1 MAYFGYGISTS
12 YNNVRTED
20 VINNSVNIN
29 SNLDVLG
36 ASYSLAQ
43 MDLIRSDLGAEI
55 TAQAA
60 LIQDLTAFVDEQSVL
75 IDELRQF
82 VIALQTQP

>member
-43 MDLIRSDLGAEI
+43 MDLIRTDLGGDI
-55 TAQAA
+55 TALQAQIDEQAA
-60 LIQDLTAFVDEQSVL
+60 LIQ
-75 IDELRQF
+75 ELRDF